1 MGAYQ
6 YQAINKSGNSAKGV
20 IEADSERHARQLLR
34 EKNLFPT
41 LVQTLKK
48 SNLNKHK
55 DKISSQDLALFTRQ
69 LATLLSAGIPVEE
82 SLRGVSEQT
91 EKDKI
96 KKLII
101 GVRAKVMEGY
111 SLAQA
116 LAEYPLVFPEL
127 YCATVAAG
135 DQTGKLFEIL
145 QKLADYTEGQQNIKQ
160 KIQQALIYPALMI
173 VISTAI
179 ISFLLTFVVPK
190 IIEVFT
196 TSNQSLPQMTIV
208 LISISS
214 FIKSYGI
221 YTLIIFALIF
231 LIFIKSLKKPNIRLI
246 WHRTL
251 LKIPIISYLI
261 ITINVSRYIHTF
273 AILFASGVNV
283 LETMKV
289 SASLVTNNVMRLAFE
304 QAASRVREGTSISI
318 ALKETGFINSMA
330 THLIGSGEKSGE
342 ISTMMERAAIHLDSD
357 LRRLIDTALTLLEP
371 LVILLMGGVVL
382 FIVLATLL
390 PIFSMEQLVT

>member
-41 LVQTLKK
+41 LIQTLKK

-251 LKIPIISYLI
+251 LKITVISYLI

-342 ISTMMERAAIHLDSD
+342 ISSMMERAAIHLDSD
-357 LRRLIDTALTLLEP
+357 LRRLIDTSLTLLEP